1 MIKTLLISLFLISK
15 IYAQIPD
22 STRIMYDSAGN
33 EIMQKYFTM
42 PDTIESLKEENEKL
56 KKELSSLKG
65 NGAVGLYYELNRL
78 VNETIAYT
86 RNTTITSLLTEGEK
100 GDKKFERTM
109 ALIKNAKE
117 HVIDLEEI
125 KNKLGLT
132 GSEQKDRDS
141 IPFIERIATKR
152 D

>member
-1 MIKTLLISLFLISK
+1 MVESTEEKIKRL
-15 IYAQIPD
+15 
-22 STRIMYDSAGN
+22 
-33 EIMQKYFTM
+33 E
-42 PDTIESLKEENEKL
+42 EENASYKV
-56 KKELSSLKG
+56 

-78 VNETIAYT
+78 VNETIKYT
-86 RNTTITSLLTEGEK
+86 RGTSISSLLTEGEK

-117 HVIDLEEI
+117 HVIDLEDI

-132 GSEQKDRDS
+132 GNESKDKEKV
-141 IPFIERIATKR
+141 PFIETVAARR

>member
-1 MIKTLLISLFLISK
+1 M
-15 IYAQIPD
+15 A
-22 STRIMYDSAGN
+22 
-33 EIMQKYFTM
+33 E
-42 PDTIESLKEENEKL
+42 TIESLKSENEKL
-56 KKELSSLKG
+56 KDENASYKV

-78 VNETIAYT
+78 VNETIKYT
-86 RNTTITSLLTEGEK
+86 RGTSISSLLTEGEK

-125 KNKLGLT
+125 KTKLGLT
-132 GSEQKDRDS
+132 GNEAKDKEKV
-141 IPFIERIATKR
+141 PFIETVATKR

>member
-1 MIKTLLISLFLISK
+1 MPTDAEKIKQLEE
-15 IYAQIPD
+15 
-22 STRIMYDSAGN
+22 
-33 EIMQKYFTM
+33 EIAAYKV
-42 PDTIESLKEENEKL
+42 
-56 KKELSSLKG
+56 

-78 VNETIAYT
+78 VNETVKYT
-86 RNTTITSLLTEGEK
+86 RNTSISSLLTEGEK

-117 HVIDLEEI
+117 HVLDLEEI

-132 GSEQKDRDS
+132 GNEAKDKEKV
-141 IPFIERIATKR
+141 PFIETVATKR

>member
-1 MIKTLLISLFLISK
+1 M
-15 IYAQIPD
+15 A
-22 STRIMYDSAGN
+22 
-33 EIMQKYFTM
+33 EIDDLRK
-42 PDTIESLKEENEKL
+42 ENEKL
-56 KKELSSLKG
+56 KEENATYKV

-78 VNETIAYT
+78 VNETVKYT
-86 RNTTITSLLTEGEK
+86 RGTSISSLLTEGEK

-109 ALIKNAKE
+109 ALIKSAKE

-132 GSEQKDRDS
+132 GDEKKDKEK
-141 IPFIERIATKR
+141 IPFIETVATKR

>member
-1 MIKTLLISLFLISK
+1 MPTDAEKIKKLEE
-15 IYAQIPD
+15 
-22 STRIMYDSAGN
+22 
-33 EIMQKYFTM
+33 EIASYKV
-42 PDTIESLKEENEKL
+42 
-56 KKELSSLKG
+56 

-78 VNETIAYT
+78 VNETIKYT
-86 RNTTITSLLTEGEK
+86 RNTSISSLLTEGEK

-117 HVIDLEEI
+117 HVLDLEEI

-132 GSEQKDRDS
+132 GDEAKDKEKV
-141 IPFIERIATKR
+141 PFIETVATKR

>member
-1 MIKTLLISLFLISK
+1 
-15 IYAQIPD
+15 
-22 STRIMYDSAGN
+22 
-33 EIMQKYFTM
+33 MQTDLEKQ
-42 PDTIESLKEENEKL
+42 LQEENTEL
-56 KKELSSLKG
+56 KKKVASLQG

-78 VNETIAYT
+78 VNETINYT
-86 RNTTITSLLTEGEK
+86 RNVTISSLLTEGEK

-117 HVIDLEEI
+117 HVLDLEEI

-132 GSEQKDRDS
+132 GNEQKDKEK
-141 IPFIERIATKR
+141 IPFIEGVASKR